1 MAELVQLHTAQV
13 LYSQEPAPTAL
24 RVEGVPNAK
33 VLSALDSLVPVTHA
47 ERRMRPEHA

>member
-13 LYSQEPAPTAL
+13 LHSQEPAPTAL

-33 VLSALDSLVPVTHA
+33 VLRSRQPRAHDEA
-47 ERRMRPEHA
+47 DAG